1 MTRIALALMI
11 LALLAGCATTGG
23 SEQAFNQIQREALSA
38 RADRIAAIADT
49 RDCNGDPTCVVAAK
63 GFAALVEA
71 GSGAGEVRQYQHQPS
86 TAARVGLAL
95 IGQLSPLASAA
106 VAWRSSDNSVRTA
119 EAQFGFLGGVVAD
132 VSNAAARSNEAAF
145 GVLPGLAPSIN
156 VGRDYVTGQVGD
168 TVGRDQI
175 GRDQRVGDDV
185 RRDTIGRD
193 RTDWGS
199 GNRFDS
205 PGPWRDTGNGPRCE
219 GAGCQPVNPLPEPE
233 PDAGG

>member
-1 MTRIALALMI
+1 MIRIAFALLT

-23 SEQAFNQIQREALSA
+23 SEREFNALQREAMTA

-63 GFAALVEA
+63 GFAALAEA
-71 GSGAGEVRQYQHQPS
+71 GSGATSIRQYQHQPS

-119 EAQFGFLGGVVAD
+119 EAQFGFLGGVVD
-132 VSNAAARSNEAAF
+132 SVSNAAARSNEAAF
-145 GVLPGLAPSIN
+145 GILPQLGPRID
-156 VGRDYVTGQVGD
+156 VGGDYITGHIGD

-175 GRDQRVGDDV
+175 GRDQRIGDD
-185 RRDTIGRD
+185 TTTN
-193 RTDWGS
+193 TDWGS
-199 GNRFDS
+199 GNRFNS
-205 PGPWRDTGNGPRCE
+205 PGPFDDNSGDRCE
-219 GAGCQPVNPLPEPE
+219 GESCQPVNPAPPAPEP
-233 PDAGG
+233 GGG